1 MRFISNILSTV
12 LGIFVFIILFFI
24 LIIGIGAIAG
34 GGDDTLKVKDN
45 SVLELDLSKVSLDYG
60 GKISIK
66 EFGFFDDNHNGLND
80 VLIALKAA
88 ESDDKIKGISIKN
101 NSSGLGMAQTK
112 ELRDALIEF
121 KKSKKFILSY
131 NDVISQGDYYLNSV
145 ADKVFL
151 NPAGEMEFKGLSSE
165 VLFYKNLQEKTGIK
179 MEVLRHGKYKSAVEP
194 FIAQEMSDNNREQI
208 TVLLN
213 SVWNTMVNDIAVS
226 RNIPADSLNA
236 IANNLAART
245 PEMALEKKLIDGI
258 IYIDEYDQ
266 MIKDKLKV
274 EKDEDYESVALL
286 DYVEKNATTATDYS
300 KSDAIAV
307 IYAQGEIMGGE
318 GDVNIIGEGAINRSL
333 KEAREDEDIKAIVL
347 RVDSPG
353 GSALASELI
362 WREIENTKKVKPVV
376 VSMGNYAASGGYY
389 IACNATKI
397 FAQPSTLT
405 GSIGV
410 FGVVPNMTTLVNNMG
425 INAEIVKTHE
435 NAANYSLFTP
445 MSDSFRSTTTESIE
459 RIYKTFVQR
468 VAAGRNMSF
477 EEVDA
482 LAQGRVWTGADALN
496 NKLVDAIGSLDDAI
510 AEAAKLGKT
519 TDYHLETF
527 PEYDKDLEELI
538 GQYTGF
544 AFMKT
549 KEQLLKEELGEANY
563 EMVKQLK
570 SVQMREGIQAR
581 VSFELR
587 IN

>member
-1 MRFISNILSTV
+1 
-12 LGIFVFIILFFI
+12 
-24 LIIGIGAIAG
+24 
-34 GGDDTLKVKDN
+34 
-45 SVLELDLSKVSLDYG
+45 
-60 GKISIK
+60 
-66 EFGFFDDNHNGLND
+66 
-80 VLIALKAA
+80 
-88 ESDDKIKGISIKN
+88 
-101 NSSGLGMAQTK
+101 
-112 ELRDALIEF
+112 
-121 KKSKKFILSY
+121 
-131 NDVISQGDYYLNSV
+131 
-145 ADKVFL
+145 
-151 NPAGEMEFKGLSSE
+151 
-165 VLFYKNLQEKTGIK
+165 
-179 MEVLRHGKYKSAVEP
+179 
-194 FIAQEMSDNNREQI
+194 
-208 TVLLN
+208 
-213 SVWNTMVNDIAVS
+213 
-226 RNIPADSLNA
+226 
-236 IANNLAART
+236 
-245 PEMALEKKLIDGI
+245 MALETKLIDGI
-258 IYIDEYDQ
+258 IYVDEYDQ
-266 MIKDKLKV
+266 MIKDKLKI
-274 EKDEDYESVALL
+274 EEGEDYESVALL

-333 KEAREDEDIKAIVL
+333 KEAREDEDVKAIVL

-410 FGVVPNMTTLVNNMG
+410 FGVVPNMTTLANNIG

-435 NAANYSLFTP
+435 NASAYSLFTP
-445 MSDSFRSTTTESIE
+445 MSDSFRNTTTKSIE

-468 VAAGRNMSF
+468 VATGRNMSF

-482 LAQGRVWTGADALN
+482 LAQGRVWTGADALE

-527 PEYDKDLEELI
+527 PEYNKDLEELI

-549 KEQLLKEELGEANY
+549 KEQLFKEELGEANY
-563 EMVKQLK
+563 KMIQQLK

-581 VSFELR
+581 VPFELR